1 MSHAVPIA
9 CSLPAAE
16 RPDRGALMADLG
28 ARSLTGV
35 RSQQLEATLRFAN
48 DEETRAS
55 VRSFVDAESECC
67 PFFEFELRADDGA
80 HTLDVRAPE
89 GGEWAI
95 RGLVAG
101 FVAGWEPLA

>member
-1 MSHAVPIA
+1 MSEAVPIA
-9 CSLPAAE
+9 CNLPAGE
-16 RPDRGALMADLG
+16 RPDRSALMADLG

-48 DEETRAS
+48 DEETLAS
-55 VRSFVDAESECC
+55 VTSFVDAESECC
-67 PFFEFELRADDGA
+67 PFFKFELRADDDA
-80 HTLDVRAPE
+80 HILDVRAPE

-101 FVAGWEPLA
+101 FVAGWPSLA